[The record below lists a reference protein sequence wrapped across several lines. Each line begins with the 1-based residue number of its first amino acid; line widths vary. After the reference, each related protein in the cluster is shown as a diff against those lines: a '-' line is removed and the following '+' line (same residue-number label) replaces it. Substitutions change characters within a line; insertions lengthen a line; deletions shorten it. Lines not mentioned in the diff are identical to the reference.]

1 MIGESPIAPK
11 PLLGN
16 GFGGAAGTGE
26 WGGGECRS
34 ECGGVG
40 TKIALGGKQTGEL
53 PQKAVRTPW
62 IVLPRGQSAKGGTG
76 IKAEGGGRKG
86 EGKEG

>member
-16 GFGGAAGTGE
+16 GFGGAAGTGD

-40 TKIALGGKQTGEL
+40 TKVALGGKTDRADCRKRQLL
-53 PQKAVRTPW
+53 PIDSTA
-62 IVLPRGQSAKGGTG
+62 
-76 IKAEGGGRKG
+76 
-86 EGKEG
+86 

>member
-40 TKIALGGKQTGEL
+40 TKIALGGKQTGGT
-53 PQKAVRTPW
+53 A
-62 IVLPRGQSAKGGTG
+62 AKGSSYPMDCTAPRT
-76 IKAEGGGRKG
+76 IRQGRDG
-86 EGKEG
+86 N